1 MKVESVIIIL
11 KSERL
16 NSEILY
22 NVKTTTTTTTAK
34 ALSNKGAI
42 KDVAGVIARHR
53 QQHFTFL
60 I

>member
-1 MKVESVIIIL
+1 MKVERVIIIL
-11 KSERL
+11 KSGRL
-16 NSEILY
+16 NHEILY
-22 NVKTTTTTTTAK
+22 NVKTTTTTTVK

-53 QQHFTFL
+53 KQHFTFL